1 MALPGTAS
9 RPPLRLRTP
18 AEVAAWL
25 SSSPP
30 LSELRAAFPGEWAE
44 VRSQTARLAADG
56 DPARIGEA
64 LAAATR
70 PRRATPG
77 HAPSRQA
84 VVSDTVRRYMLV
96 EATRQAWL
104 AEETGIGSGRV
115 RFNLWNGFVLQR
127 LLFESGLRRRPA
139 PLRAYRLLA
148 PALTQRRFLMPL
160 VMPEGIYCFYTGA
173 LVKALSRLIGDRT
186 CLEVA
191 AGDGTLSR
199 FLADAGVNILAT
211 DDQSWSDGV
220 RFQDSVTRMDARTAL
235 RTHAPEVVVCS
246 WPPPGNSFEKHVF
259 STPSVQTYILIGSTG
274 ETASGDWAGYRAQ
287 TSFTWARDAR
297 LSRMILPDEAG
308 SAVYLFQRSA
318 G

>member
-9 RPPLRLRTP
+9 RPPLRRRTP

-25 SSSPP
+25 SSSPS
-30 LSELRAAFPGEWAE
+30 LSELRSAFPGEWAE
-44 VRSQTARLAADG
+44 VRRQAARLAADG
-56 DPARIGEA
+56 DPARIREA

-77 HAPSRQA
+77 HALSQRA
-84 VVSDTVRRYMLV
+84 VVSDSVRRYMLV
-96 EATRQAWL
+96 EATRQVWL
-104 AEETGIGSGRV
+104 AEETGVGSGRV

-127 LLFESGLRRRPA
+127 LMFESGLRRRPA
-139 PLRAYRLLA
+139 PLTTYRLLA
-148 PALTQRRFLMPL
+148 PLITQRRYLMPL

-173 LVKALSRLIGDRT
+173 MIRTLSRLIGDRT
-186 CLEVA
+186 CLEIA

-199 FLADAGVNILAT
+199 FLADAGVNVLAT
-211 DDQSWSDGV
+211 DDQSWADGV
-220 RFQDSVTRMDARTAL
+220 RFQESVTRMDARTAL

-259 STPSVQTYILIGSTG
+259 ETPSVQTYILIGSTG

-287 TSFTWARDAR
+287 TSFTWSRDAR
-297 LSRMILPDEAG
+297 LSRMVLPDEAG